1 VEAPCSPHTLVVQDY
16 ILKSTKAMTMPSTG
30 AISLPNVEAVI
41 ATCGSAKQF
50 LPLLPLKTPY
60 DTNGIF
66 VWI

>member
-1 VEAPCSPHTLVVQDY
+1 
-16 ILKSTKAMTMPSTG
+16 MTMPSTG

-66 VWI
+66 VSI